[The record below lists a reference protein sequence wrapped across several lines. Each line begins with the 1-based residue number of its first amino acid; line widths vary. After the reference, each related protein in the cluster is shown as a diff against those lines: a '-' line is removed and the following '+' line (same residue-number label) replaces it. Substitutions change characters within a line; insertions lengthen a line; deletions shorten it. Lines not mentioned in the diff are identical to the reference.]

1 MAGNTRY
8 EIRDFVVFLPGI
20 MGSTL
25 SRDGVLVWG
34 PSAGA
39 ALRAVRRF
47 GGNQPDLRLPDGVG
61 DEHPGDRVEP
71 VAVMPDLHVL
81 PGVWTI
87 QVGYERLLGWL
98 ESAFGLVGVTA
109 EGPPGNFLPVP
120 YDWRLSN
127 RFNGRRL

>member
-1 MAGNTRY
+1 MVGNTRY

-25 SRDGVLVWG
+25 SRDGKLVWG

-47 GGNQPDLRLPDGVG
+47 GGIEPELRLLDGVG

-98 ESAFGLVGVTA
+98 ESAFGLVRVTTA
-109 EGPPGNFLPVP
+109 GPPGNFLPVP

-127 RFNGRRL
+127 RFNGR